1 MTEIPANPAG
11 GRDLVVGD
19 IYACFGTV
27 EHALE
32 ALEYDATRDRLF
44 SLGG

>member
-1 MTEIPANPAG
+1 MTEIPANPAC
-11 GRDLVVGD
+11 GRDLVVSD
-19 IYACFGTV
+19 IHGCFGTV

-32 ALEYDATRDRLF
+32 TLEYDATRDRLF